1 VTAATDKIETERS
14 PEVLRLHETGVK
26 PWPWT
31 LAVGVSLYAG
41 LVCLL
46 FQFAQVGTNDFSY
59 FHVAARALWLGQ
71 NPYAA
76 VEALGSYPLFY
87 PGPALVVL
95 LPFGLLPER
104 AAWLAFALV
113 SGAAF
118 GLAALR
124 RPELRP
130 AVLSACFVEAIGYGQ
145 WPPLLVAG
153 AVIPALGFLFA
164 TKPSVGLA
172 LFAWRPAWSA
182 VAGGVGITV
191 VSLALAPTWPWDWLH
206 ALERTNHVAPVLR
219 PWGWI
224 LLLAALRWRTP
235 EGRLL
240 LVLALVPQ
248 TTALHGALPLF
259 LLCRGKREA
268 YVLAGLSFVVAF
280 GQGMVG
286 RTGTLEGDL
295 AARWPVLFAGLWL
308 PALYLSLRPAATSG
322 RGYWSR
328 GWGTTRRA
336 APVAT

>member
-1 VTAATDKIETERS
+1 VTVATDKIETGPS
-14 PEVLRLHETGVK
+14 H
-26 PWPWT
+26 
-31 LAVGVSLYAG
+31 VGAFPHVTTWLPLVVALYAG
-41 LVCLL
+41 LAWLA
-46 FQFAQVGTNDFSY
+46 FQFAQPAAGTNDWSY

-76 VEALGSYPLFY
+76 VEAMDSYPLYY

-104 AAWLAFALV
+104 TGWLAFALV
-113 SGAAF
+113 SGLAF
-118 GLAALR
+118 GYAAVK

-164 TKPSVGLA
+164 TKPSVGLG
-172 LFAWRPAWSA
+172 LFAWHPNWSA
-182 VAGGVGITV
+182 VAGGVGLTI
-191 VSLALAPTWPWDWLH
+191 VSLALVPSWPWDWLH

-295 AARWPVLFAGLWL
+295 AARWPVIYSLLWL
-308 PALYLSLRPAATSG
+308 PALGLVLSRLRGATSG
-322 RGYWSR
+322 PAMRSR
-328 GWGTTRRA
+328 GWAPTRRA
-336 APVAT
+336 APAST